1 MVIKVDSATD
11 GERISVLEDK
21 CIGAGNCVEAAEKYF
36 DQDDDTA
43 KVVLLRGVVEPGD
56 GDSVRRA
63 VNVCPVAAILLH
75 GSGA

>member
-1 MVIKVDSATD
+1 MDSATD